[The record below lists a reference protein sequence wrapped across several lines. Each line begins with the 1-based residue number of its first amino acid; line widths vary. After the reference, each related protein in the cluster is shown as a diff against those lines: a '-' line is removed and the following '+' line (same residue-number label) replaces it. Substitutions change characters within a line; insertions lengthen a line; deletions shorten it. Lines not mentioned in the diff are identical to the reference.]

1 MKENKNTMFD
11 PQETIYFRKQVDF
24 QKETIHHQL
33 RGNGTIE
40 RNVRYRSIL
49 EKHGGNIVRLIEA

>member
-1 MKENKNTMFD
+1 MLD